1 VRSARPPLALES
13 LGPNTIVG
21 RSSHYY
27 LRILLARLRLKAAEI
42 DLGAAVSEAVDAG
55 ASWTTIGA
63 ALGTSRQNAY
73 QRYSDTGTT

>member
-1 VRSARPPLALES
+1 VHSARRPRALDS
-13 LGPNTIVG
+13 LGPNTVVG

-42 DLGAAVSEAVDAG
+42 ELRDAVSEAEQAG
-55 ASWTTIGA
+55 ASWATIGA

-73 QRYSDTGTT
+73 QRYGRAPDG